1 MNDHTSDH
9 VHDERCSAY
18 LDGELNPKEIEEFE
32 RLLESSEAT
41 RCALD
46 DLRAVSACLSDLPAT
61 PASLD
66 LRSRVLSA
74 QPVQQ
79 PPPRSATGRRFR
91 STAMIAT
98 IVALMVLVVV
108 AVLPRATDLLDNS
121 ADHGRDLAMVTG
133 EQEIP
138 AAAVADQEF
147 LGGITPDE
155 PTLRSAAS
163 TEDGRELV
171 FNKQID
177 DARVGQ
183 IFSAIDTSDD
193 QAVVIRLT
201 VVDVEQG
208 LNSLRLLLQ
217 KHKIPRADIKAKAG
231 TAGADKRRRVAPGQL
246 VSVVVKAS
254 KQQVSQAMANLHR
267 EVHAQMEI
275 PGILHV
281 AALET
286 APGGRQV
293 LDQLQSYGGLPGKD
307 KELSRDRK
315 PRAAA
320 ATARKSPR
328 NLAKPTAGIPRSS
341 LASAQI
347 RLDLPADMLH
357 KIQKPAG
364 IAKERQR
371 NLGSPAGGE
380 PLKDRRLQVIF
391 VLVAPDPPPKD
402 ARPGSDGAA

>member
-1 MNDHTSDH
+1 D
-9 VHDERCSAY
+9 
-18 LDGELNPKEIEEFE
+18 
-32 RLLESSEAT
+32 
-41 RCALD
+41 
-46 DLRAVSACLSDLPAT
+46 
-61 PASLD
+61 
-66 LRSRVLSA
+66 
-74 QPVQQ
+74 
-79 PPPRSATGRRFR
+79 
-91 STAMIAT
+91 
-98 IVALMVLVVV
+98 
-108 AVLPRATDLLDNS
+108 
-121 ADHGRDLAMVTG
+121 
-133 EQEIP
+133 
-138 AAAVADQEF
+138 
-147 LGGITPDE
+147 

-171 FNKQID
+171 FDKQID
-177 DARVGQ
+177 DAQVGQ

-217 KHKIPRADIKAKAG
+217 KHKIHRADIKAKTG
-231 TAGADKRRRVAPGQL
+231 TAVADKRRHVAPGQL

-254 KQQVSQAMANLHR
+254 KQQVSEAMANLHR

-293 LDQLQSYGGLPGKD
+293 LDQLQSYGGQPGKG

-315 PRAAA
+315 PRAATVA
-320 ATARKSPR
+320 EATVRRSSR
-328 NLAKPTAGIPRSS
+328 NLAKAAAGIPRSS

-347 RLDLPADMLH
+347 RLDLPAGMLD

-364 IAKERQR
+364 ITGERQR
-371 NLGSPAGGE
+371 NLGSPAGGG
-380 PLKDRRLQVIF
+380 PLKDRHLQVIF
-391 VLVAPDPPPKD
+391 VLVAPDPPSKA